1 MPRLC
6 ACAQDVEGAEE
17 IVLSTVNPGI
27 FKVMLIESDG
37 NATRDRGIEETLAHA
52 GLRRYSTVI
61 SGPVNLG
68 GHNHLFV
75 RPERNCAPCAHG
87 QRAKVRNETHQPWVR
102 YFADDL
108 CPECTRE

>member
-61 SGPVNLG
+61 SGGVNLG
-68 GHNHLFV
+68 GYNHLFV
-75 RPERNCAPCAHG
+75 RPERNCAPCAPPS
-87 QRAKVRNETHQPWVR
+87 RRKKPRSTAE
-102 YFADDL
+102 
-108 CPECTRE
+108 